1 MNHIS
6 QKNKEN
12 LAVKHTKNRTRIT
25 HKKLMDNSSEV
36 VKNMTEKT
44 KLNTEKVQYVYC
56 YELCEI

>member
-25 HKKLMDNSSEV
+25 HKKLMDNSSKV

-44 KLNTEKVQYVYC
+44 KLYTEKV
-56 YELCEI
+56 